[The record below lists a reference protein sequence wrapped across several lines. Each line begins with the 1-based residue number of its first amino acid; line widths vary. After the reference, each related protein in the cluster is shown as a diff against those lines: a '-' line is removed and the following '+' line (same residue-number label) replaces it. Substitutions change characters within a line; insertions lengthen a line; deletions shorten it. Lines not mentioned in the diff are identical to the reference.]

1 MDAFSPCITTQ
12 CCLCGSSSA
21 LTGEHKI
28 KASALRAEF
37 GRNSLVI
44 GRRGEGYRTAQSA
57 GSRELHFKAPL
68 CADCNSTRTQPADL
82 AFDNFGGVALAIAR
96 GGDDPAKAFQD
107 GKFVE
112 GGELRLDLFRYFAK
126 LLCCHL
132 AELGA
137 PHQIPISQFA
147 IGDTDENCITLAV
160 DLDAVYAND
169 QVDYPG
175 LPYAAHGGLV
185 VLADKDSLTPTGFYS
200 TLSIGPVRFRY
211 WARFTDEGQMQLEI
225 EDPDFVKWCR
235 DRIRSQQD
243 DPSMQEDIRDLGF

>member
-1 MDAFSPCITTQ
+1 MDGFSPCVTNQ
-12 CCLCGSSSA
+12 CCLCGSSDA

-37 GRNSLVI
+37 GRSSLVI
-44 GRRGEGYRTAQSA
+44 GRRGEGYRAAQSA

-82 AFDNFGGVALAIAR
+82 AFDQFRDVALGIAR
-96 GGDDPAKAFQD
+96 RGEDPAKAFHSA
-107 GKFVE
+107 KFVE

-137 PHQIPISQFA
+137 PHQLPISQFA
-147 IGDTDENCITLAV
+147 IGETEENCITLAI
-160 DLDAVYAND
+160 DLDAVYAHD
-169 QVDYPG
+169 QAKYPG

-185 VLADKDSLTPTGFYS
+185 VLADKNSLIPTGFYS

-211 WARFTDEGQMQLEI
+211 WARFTVEGQMQLEI
-225 EDPDFVKWCR
+225 EDPDFVQWCR
-235 DRIRSQQD
+235 ERICRQQG
-243 DPSMQEDIRDLGF
+243 DPSMQEDIRDLGL